1 MFCIACSVVG
11 YSIGAVYTFAVSLD
25 VVDASVNVTGASV
38 DAVSCVGGISCVVR
52 LVRTRGVVA
61 YIGVRKRRIVCVSTG
76 SRTVSVSILSVCV
89 D

>member
-1 MFCIACSVVG
+1 MFCIACSAVG
-11 YSIGAVYTFAVSLD
+11 YSIGAVDAVAVSLD

>member
-1 MFCIACSVVG
+1 MFCIACSAVG

>member
-1 MFCIACSVVG
+1 M
-11 YSIGAVYTFAVSLD
+11 
-25 VVDASVNVTGASV
+25 
-38 DAVSCVGGISCVVR
+38 R

-76 SRTVSVSILSVCV
+76 SRTVSVSVLSVCV